1 MTGLSEKDLE
11 DLEARLRRRREELRW
26 AIHRALVES
35 EREDYVKLA
44 GAVHDAA
51 EESVAD
57 LIEGLNHSILNREV
71 EALRDIEAALERL
84 REGHYGVCIDCGEE
98 IAVER
103 LRAYPTAKRCFACQ
117 TRHETEKRGGRDATP
132 SL

>member
-1 MTGLSEKDLE
+1 MASLSENDFKE
-11 DLEARLRRRREELRW
+11 FEARLRQRREDLRW
-26 AIHRALVES
+26 AIHSALVES

-57 LIEGLNHSILNREV
+57 LLESMNHLLLNREV
-71 EALRDIEAALERL
+71 EELRDIEAALERI
-84 REGHYGVCIDCGEE
+84 RDGSYGVCVDCGDD
-98 IAVER
+98 IAPMR
-103 LRAYPTAKRCFACQ
+103 LRAYPTAKRCFNCQ
-117 TRHETEKRGGRDATP
+117 TRYESALRGGRDATP

>member
-1 MTGLSEKDLE
+1 MAGLSENELKELE
-11 DLEARLRRRREELRW
+11 QKLRQRREDLRW
-26 AIHRALVES
+26 AIHSALVES

-57 LIEGLNHSILNREV
+57 LLEGMNHFLLNREV
-71 EALRDIEAALERL
+71 EQLRDIEAALERMS
-84 REGHYGVCIDCGEE
+84 EGSYGVCIDCGED

-103 LRAYPTAKRCFACQ
+103 LRAYPTAKRCFTCQ
-117 TRHETEKRGGRDATP
+117 AHHEAAQRGGLDTTP

>member
-1 MTGLSEKDLE
+1 MASLSEKELE
-11 DLEARLRRRREELRW
+11 ELEARLRQRREELRW
-26 AIHRALVES
+26 AIHSALVES

-57 LIEGLNHSILNREV
+57 LIEGMNHFLLNREV
-71 EALRDIEAALERL
+71 ESLRDIEAALERI
-84 REGHYGVCIDCGEE
+84 RDGTYGVCIDCGEE

-103 LRAYPTAKRCFACQ
+103 LRAYPTAKRCFTCQ
-117 TRHETEKRGGRDATP
+117 TRYETARRGGLDTTP